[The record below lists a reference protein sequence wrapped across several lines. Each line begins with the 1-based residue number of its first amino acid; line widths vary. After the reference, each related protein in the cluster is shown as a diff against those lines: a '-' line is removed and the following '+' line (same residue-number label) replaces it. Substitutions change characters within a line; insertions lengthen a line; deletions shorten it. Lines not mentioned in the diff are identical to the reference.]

1 VRESNSPK
9 DAYETP
15 EFARILTRIINLT
28 YLQTGAQTALQ
39 SFGSSHDVLL
49 QAHAETT
56 KRIAKTKRV
65 LMIFIYQ
72 YIIAF
77 LKKYNITINLINHM
91 ITYTNILMYIKL
103 FTLIYHIYILGDV
116 AEHNGMDM
124 SLVSNC
130 SCELEEA

>member
-1 VRESNSPK
+1 MRESNSPK

-39 SFGSSHDVLL
+39 SFGCLHDFLL
-49 QAHAETT
+49 QAHAQTALQSFGCSHDFLLQTHAETT
-56 KRIAKTKRV
+56 KRITKTKRI

-77 LKKYNITINLINHM
+77 
-91 ITYTNILMYIKL
+91 
-103 FTLIYHIYILGDV
+103 
-116 AEHNGMDM
+116 
-124 SLVSNC
+124 
-130 SCELEEA
+130 

>member
-1 VRESNSPK
+1 MRESNSPK

-39 SFGSSHDVLL
+39 SFGCSHDFLL
-49 QAHAETT
+49 QTHAETT
-56 KRIAKTKRV
+56 KRITKTKRI

-77 LKKYNITINLINHM
+77 
-91 ITYTNILMYIKL
+91 
-103 FTLIYHIYILGDV
+103 
-116 AEHNGMDM
+116 
-124 SLVSNC
+124 
-130 SCELEEA
+130 